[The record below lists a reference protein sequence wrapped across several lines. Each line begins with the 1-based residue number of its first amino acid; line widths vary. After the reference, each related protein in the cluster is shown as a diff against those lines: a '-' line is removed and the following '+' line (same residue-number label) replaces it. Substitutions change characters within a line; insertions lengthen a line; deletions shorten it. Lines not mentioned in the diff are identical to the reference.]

1 MNNMS
6 IKKSS
11 RPGTNRTTARDTRF
25 LNGNLYCHY
34 NTAKKIFQVI
44 LAILTVSLL
53 LWFTVTVIKGI
64 FDVPEYVPIEHRVR
78 RGETLWS
85 IAKQYKP
92 DDITMQE
99 YMAWVYEQN
108 GYSGDIYP
116 GDVVIMAEVVR

>member
-1 MNNMS
+1 MMDTVK
-6 IKKSS
+6 KKSGS
-11 RPGTNRTTARDTRF
+11 LGANKTTAKSVNHDERLHKYSTTF
-25 LNGNLYCHY
+25 KNIL
-34 NTAKKIFQVI
+34 QVVI
-44 LAILTVSLL
+44 AILTVSLL

-64 FDVPEYVPIEHRVR
+64 FDVPEYVPIEHHVR

-108 GYSGDIYP
+108 GHGGNIYP

>member
-1 MNNMS
+1 MDTVK
-6 IKKSS
+6 KKSGS
-11 RPGTNRTTARDTRF
+11 LGANKTTAKSVNHDERLHKYF
-25 LNGNLYCHY
+25 
-34 NTAKKIFQVI
+34 NTIKTILQVI

-53 LWFTVTVIKGI
+53 LWLTVTVIKEI
-64 FDVPEYVPIEHRVR
+64 CDVPEFVPIEHHVR

-85 IAKQYKP
+85 IAQQYKP

-108 GYSGDIYP
+108 GHGGNIYP

>member
-1 MNNMS
+1 MMDTVK
-6 IKKSS
+6 KKSGS
-11 RPGTNRTTARDTRF
+11 LGANKTTAKSVNHDERLHKYSTTF
-25 LNGNLYCHY
+25 KNIL
-34 NTAKKIFQVI
+34 QVI

-53 LWFTVTVIKGI
+53 LGLMVTVIKGI
-64 FDVPEYVPIEHRVR
+64 CDVPEYVPIEHHVR

-85 IAKQYKP
+85 IAQQYKP

-108 GYSGDIYP
+108 GHGGNIYP

>member
-1 MNNMS
+1 MMDTVK
-6 IKKSS
+6 KKSGS
-11 RPGTNRTTARDTRF
+11 LGANKTTAKSVNHDERLHKYSTTF
-25 LNGNLYCHY
+25 KNIL
-34 NTAKKIFQVI
+34 QVI

-53 LWFTVTVIKGI
+53 LGLMVTVIKGI
-64 FDVPEYVPIEHRVR
+64 FDVPEYVPIEHHVR

-108 GYSGDIYP
+108 GHGGNIYP

>member
-1 MNNMS
+1 MDTV
-6 IKKSS
+6 KKKNGSL
-11 RPGTNRTTARDTRF
+11 GENKTTAKSVNHDERLHKYSTTF
-25 LNGNLYCHY
+25 KNIL
-34 NTAKKIFQVI
+34 QVVI
-44 LAILTVSLL
+44 AILTVSLL

-64 FDVPEYVPIEHRVR
+64 FDVPEYVPIEHHVR

-108 GYSGDIYP
+108 GHGGNIYP

>member
-1 MNNMS
+1 MYAS
-6 IKKSS
+6 KKKSGS
-11 RPGTNRTTARDTRF
+11 LGANKTTAKSVNHDERLHKYSTTF
-25 LNGNLYCHY
+25 KNIL
-34 NTAKKIFQVI
+34 QVI

-53 LWFTVTVIKGI
+53 LGLMVTVIKGI
-64 FDVPEYVPIEHRVR
+64 CDVPEYVPIEHHVR

-108 GYSGDIYP
+108 GHSGDIYP
-116 GDVVIMAEVVR
+116 GDVVIMAEAVR

>member
-1 MNNMS
+1 MDTVK
-6 IKKSS
+6 KKSGS
-11 RPGTNRTTARDTRF
+11 LGANKTTAKSVNHDVRLHKYSTTF
-25 LNGNLYCHY
+25 KNIL
-34 NTAKKIFQVI
+34 QVI

-53 LWFTVTVIKGI
+53 LGLMVTVIKGI
-64 FDVPEYVPIEHRVR
+64 FDVPEYVPIEHHVR

-108 GYSGDIYP
+108 GHDGNIYP